1 MVRFIYNQLGRDSYE
16 YDNKKVLRNVLN
28 RMIEQ
33 DLDLYTIDFIT
44 DSKTVVINGKV
55 YVDTTNVEEGTWD
68 TGAIVHN
75 EGYTLST
82 EDNLDKVIELLKE
95 NK

>member
-1 MVRFIYNQLGRDSYE
+1 MNMTI
-16 YDNKKVLRNVLN
+16 KKVLRNVLN

-33 DLDLYTIDFIT
+33 DLDLYTIDFTT
-44 DSKTVVINGKV
+44 DSKTVVINGNV
-55 YVDTTNVEEGTWD
+55 YVDITNVEEGTWD
-68 TGAIVHN
+68 TGAIGHN

>member
-1 MVRFIYNQLGRDSYE
+1 MEITIKE
-16 YDNKKVLRNVLN
+16 VLRNVLN

-33 DLDLYTIDFIT
+33 DVDLYNIDFTT
-44 DSKTVVINGKV
+44 DNTTVVINGKV
-55 YVDTTNVEEGTWD
+55 YVDITNVKEGTWS
-68 TGAIVHN
+68 TGIIGHN

>member
-1 MVRFIYNQLGRDSYE
+1 MNITIKV
-16 YDNKKVLRNVLN
+16 VLRNVLN

-33 DLDLYTIDFIT
+33 DVDLYNIDFTT
-44 DSKTVVINGKV
+44 DNTTVVINNKV
-55 YVDTTNVEEGTWD
+55 YVDITNVKEGTWA
-68 TGAIVHN
+68 TGVIGHN

-82 EDNLDKVIELLKE
+82 EENLDKVVELLKE